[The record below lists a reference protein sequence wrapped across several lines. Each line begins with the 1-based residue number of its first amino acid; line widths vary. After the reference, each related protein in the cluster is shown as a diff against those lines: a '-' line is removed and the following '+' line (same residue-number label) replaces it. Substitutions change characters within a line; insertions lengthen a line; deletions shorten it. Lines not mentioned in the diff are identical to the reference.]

1 MVDINFRVQKYII
14 FPNYFTFCQIF
25 CNYPIIS

>member
-14 FPNYFTFCQIF
+14 FPNNVTFCQIF
-25 CNYPIIS
+25 CGYPIIS